1 MPMESLLIPRKPRF
15 IPSVFSDG
23 FFPPPPRLRKSQREG
38 TYTGSGRREVR
49 MMEMERFGACSGMF
63 L

>member
-23 FFPPPPRLRKSQREG
+23 FFPPPPALESPKGRGLTQAPGEG
-38 TYTGSGRREVR
+38 K
-49 MMEMERFGACSGMF
+49 
-63 L
+63 